1 MELIGLMF
9 LEVALVLGA
18 IVGGA
23 ILAIIVAVATRGAL
37 RGRPSSI
44 IITFLSPILILLY
57 LEASVVIYG
66 FGERAAGKDNFLD
79 GQYHYSLTNGYR
91 LSMFDKFPDDFYIE
105 STANP
110 RAEGVNNV
118 KVVQVAGNF
127 LLVSAY
133 RADDISDSG
142 EGKVANRYL
151 EVNTKNLGVTDFR
164 TSDALRSDAAE
175 KGIVLRLIPA
185 ADLLN
190 LNEAKSL
197 DWPEVV
203 YFVLLVIPPAVVIRM
218 FIREVRRVRTTIP
231 EHSKEGHEN

>member
-23 ILAIIVAVATRGAL
+23 ILAIMVAVATRGAL

-57 LEASVVIYG
+57 LEAGVVIYG

-127 LLVSAY
+127 LLLSAY
-133 RADDISDSG
+133 RGDDISDSG

-164 TSDALRSDAAE
+164 TSDALDRMLRKKELCCDSSPRLIFLTLTRQNRWT
-175 KGIVLRLIPA
+175 GRRLSTSCCFLFHLRL
-185 ADLLN
+185 
-190 LNEAKSL
+190 
-197 DWPEVV
+197 
-203 YFVLLVIPPAVVIRM
+203 
-218 FIREVRRVRTTIP
+218 
-231 EHSKEGHEN
+231 